1 MSSQAAERGARAD
14 ARVTAGR
21 ETGHTA
27 LGRSKPR
34 PQMRAPRHVMGHQ
47 GRDAPHVANPGLAR
61 QESLISEV
69 SDFPPWTGGDELITG
84 TFSPAAAA
92 TV

>member
-1 MSSQAAERGARAD
+1 MSLSSQAAERGARAD

-47 GRDAPHVANPGLAR
+47 GRDAPHVAKPGLAR
-61 QESLISEV
+61 QESLISEESV
-69 SDFPPWTGGDELITG
+69 IFPRGQGEM
-84 TFSPAAAA
+84 S
-92 TV
+92 